1 MRSTPTRTAAA
12 YVIAAAAALSLTSAC
27 SGSSG
32 NDAQPG
38 PASTATATGAA
49 NSGTGTGA
57 AGTASAR
64 PSDGGS
70 YSTSSDVI
78 TALKSAGHPC
88 TPLSGNNITSVKAP
102 GLQSV
107 TACSIPSASSSS
119 AGTNVTATVFDNHTD
134 AQAYASTLTSAQ
146 ASGLLIGSTSERAVL
161 GQNWV
166 VLVPDDTAYAQQV
179 SASLGGTVLGGS
191 SSSAG

>member
-78 TALKSAGHPC
+78 SALKSAGHPC

>member
-12 YVIAAAAALSLTSAC
+12 YVIAAAAALGLTSAC

-38 PASTATATGAA
+38 PASTATATATGAA
-49 NSGTGTGA
+49 NSGTGA
-57 AGTASAR
+57 ASTASAR

-88 TPLSGNNITSVKAP
+88 TPLSANNITSVKAP

-107 TACSIPSASSSS
+107 TACSIPNSSSSS
-119 AGTNVTATVFDNHTD
+119 AGSNVTATVFDNHTD
-134 AQAYASTLTSAQ
+134 AQAYASALTSAQ
-146 ASGLLIGSTSERAVL
+146 ASGLLIGSTSERAIL

>member
-1 MRSTPTRTAAA
+1 MRSTPTRSTAA
-12 YVIAAAAALSLTSAC
+12 YVVAVATALGVTAC
-27 SGSSG
+27 SAPSG
-32 NDAQPG
+32 NNARPG

-49 NSGTGTGA
+49 GTGSGA

-70 YSTSSDVI
+70 YTTSADVI
-78 TALKSAGHPC
+78 SALTSAGHPC
-88 TPLSGNNITSVKAP
+88 TPLSGENITSVKAP

-107 TACSIPSASSSS
+107 TACSIPNSSSTS
-119 AGTNVTATVFDNHTD
+119 SGTNVTATVFDNHTD
-134 AQAYASTLTSAQ
+134 AQAYAITLTSAQ

-161 GQNWV
+161 GRNWV
-166 VLVPDDTAYAQQV
+166 VLVPDDTAYARQV

-191 SSSAG
+191 SSAAG

>member
-12 YVIAAAAALSLTSAC
+12 YVIAAAAALGLTSAC

-38 PASTATATGAA
+38 PASTAAATGAA
-49 NSGTGTGA
+49 NSGTGA
-57 AGTASAR
+57 ASTASAR

-78 TALKSAGHPC
+78 SALKSAGHPC